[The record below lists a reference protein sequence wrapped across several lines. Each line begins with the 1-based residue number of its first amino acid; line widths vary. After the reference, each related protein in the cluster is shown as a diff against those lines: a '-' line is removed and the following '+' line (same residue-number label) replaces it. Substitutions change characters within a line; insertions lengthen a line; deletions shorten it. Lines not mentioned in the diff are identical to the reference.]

1 MCGLARMWVNKE
13 VLTEEKIVHDFGK
26 IGRMRQNKKKK
37 GFTRK
42 LLLEICISFL
52 KESWA
57 AGTQRRRRGGER
69 QESLALDMEQKLDP
83 KQNPPNHQKPN
94 TTTRSVAPK
103 Y

>member
-1 MCGLARMWVNKE
+1 MRWGGGSKGPTDCGRKR
-13 VLTEEKIVHDFGK
+13 G
-26 IGRMRQNKKKK
+26 MRQRGKKRKKKKKKK

-69 QESLALDMEQKLDP
+69 AESLALDTDP
-83 KQNPPNHQKPN
+83 SPKTTLTPP
-94 TTTRSVAPK
+94 TGIRSD
-103 Y
+103 

>member
-1 MCGLARMWVNKE
+1 MWVNKGIGG
-13 VLTEEKIVHDFGK
+13 KIIDFGK
-26 IGRMRQNKKKK
+26 KWTKKTKQKRNK

-69 QESLALDMEQKLDP
+69 PESLALDMDPKLDP
-83 KQNPPNHQKPN
+83 K
-94 TTTRSVAPK
+94 
-103 Y
+103 

>member
-1 MCGLARMWVNKE
+1 MKGNKRVRPTLE
-13 VLTEEKIVHDFGK
+13 N
-26 IGRMRQNKKKK
+26 IGRMRQSKKKK

-69 QESLALDMEQKLDP
+69 AESLALDTDP
-83 KQNPPNHQKPN
+83 QLNPPGATSSSSVTQRG
-94 TTTRSVAPK
+94 TVRTRMDHVYS
-103 Y
+103 

>member
-1 MCGLARMWVNKE
+1 MWRNKG
-13 VLTEEKIVHDFGK
+13 VLIRGKNSPGEKKGQK
-26 IGRMRQNKKKK
+26 RRNKKKK

-69 QESLALDMEQKLDP
+69 QESLALNIDP
-83 KQNPPNHQKPN
+83 N
-94 TTTRSVAPK
+94 
-103 Y
+103 